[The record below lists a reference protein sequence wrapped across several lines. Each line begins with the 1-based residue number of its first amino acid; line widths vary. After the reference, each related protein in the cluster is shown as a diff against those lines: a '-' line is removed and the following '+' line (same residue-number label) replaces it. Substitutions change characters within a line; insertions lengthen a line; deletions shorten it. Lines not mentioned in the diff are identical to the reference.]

1 MELCH
6 SNVTLFRREKTK
18 SERAIGERE
27 KAMKDLKA
35 ARERVREK
43 ETRESE
49 LTDKVKALQKD
60 LREKVKSMKLVVTVL
75 FTK

>member
-1 MELCH
+1 MGIESYH
-6 SNVTLFRREKTK
+6 SYIILYRREKTK

-35 ARERVREK
+35 TRERVREK

-60 LREKVKSMKLVVTVL
+60 LREKVKSIKLV
-75 FTK
+75 